1 MNTTKK
7 ILQVKAIF
15 RGIGK
20 EITQGELANMLG
32 VSYWDVPWIVEQVD
46 GIRCI
51 CAYGENV
58 YVKGFNI

>member
-1 MNTTKK
+1 M
-7 ILQVKAIF
+7 
-15 RGIGK
+15 GK